1 MLYGESTLNFSC
13 QEVKNRGST
22 FWHKALIKTEK
33 QLKPQTH
40 TIPGRFSLHTPPPS
54 NIYNICAHSTTH
66 YGYLTRNYLTLKSY
80 VLDSEHGCLH
90 LLIESYFPA
99 KTLLASQKEMER
111 IALYCCGAATSK
123 GSSAGDCKKHQ
134 RHNQSHPDPIS
145 KWLPERQPVKPHSP
159 AGEHPLSQAL
169 SPACV

>member
-1 MLYGESTLNFSC
+1 MKSPSSDGPNIPILAAPASFHTHSKMLYGESTLNFSC

-33 QLKPQTH
+33 QLKPKTH

-90 LLIESYFPA
+90 LLIEILGVVSITIVILMGVSLVIYFQVSP
-99 KTLLASQKEMER
+99 
-111 IALYCCGAATSK
+111 
-123 GSSAGDCKKHQ
+123 
-134 RHNQSHPDPIS
+134 N
-145 KWLPERQPVKPHSP
+145 LPLR
-159 AGEHPLSQAL
+159 
-169 SPACV
+169 